1 MARQAQAWGYTLVA
15 LGTPEVA
22 RLDAVTAPTPCVG
35 TIRSRRPIP
44 CGGKGAVSSH
54 ASTVHA
60 ARPDTTRND
69 SRSPLQTTHPHR
81 VSSLGVFYAA
91 LQLDHGKELGVRE
104 GYPPRCPAAGCM
116 RPV

>member
-22 RLDAVTAPTPCVG
+22 RRDAVTAPTPCVG

-44 CGGKGAVSSH
+44 CGGKGAVSPH

-60 ARPDTTRND
+60 ARPDTTRHD

-81 VSSLGVFYAA
+81 VSSLGVMYAA
-91 LQLDHGKELGVRE
+91 LRLDHGQELEARQGCRYTVR
-104 GYPPRCPAAGCM
+104 GSA
-116 RPV
+116 